1 MSNEEIG
8 NRINAARKELGLSLE
23 DVAKSADVNKST
35 MQRYENGK
43 IQNIKLPVIE
53 AIAKRL
59 DVNPAWLLCKT
70 DIKDRVSSETE
81 TNDIV
86 SAIQERPDLMEL
98 FALAVAADKEDIRK
112 ITSVFKEFVKDK

>member
-8 NRINAARKELGLSLE
+8 NRIKSARKALGLSLE

-43 IQNIKLPVIE
+43 IQSIKLPVIE
-53 AIAKRL
+53 TIAKKL
-59 DVNPAWLLCKT
+59 NVSPAWLLCKS
-70 DIKDRVSSETE
+70 DIRDRTSSETE

-86 SAIQERPDLMEL
+86 NIIQKRSDLMEL

-112 ITSVFKEFVKDK
+112 ITAVFKEFIKK

>member
-8 NRINAARKELGLSLE
+8 NRIKSARKALGLSLE

-43 IQNIKLPVIE
+43 IQSIKLPVIE
-53 AIAKRL
+53 TIAKKL
-59 DVNPAWLLCKT
+59 NVSPAWLLCKS
-70 DIKDRVSSETE
+70 DIRDRTSSETE

-86 SAIQERPDLMEL
+86 SAIQKRSDLMEL

-112 ITSVFKEFVKDK
+112 ITAVFKEFIKK

>member
-8 NRINAARKELGLSLE
+8 NRIKSARKALGLSLE

-43 IQNIKLPVIE
+43 IQSIKLPVIE
-53 AIAKRL
+53 AIAKKL
-59 DVNPAWLLCKT
+59 NVSPAWLLCKS
-70 DIKDRVSSETE
+70 DIRDRTSSETE
-81 TNDIV
+81 MNDIV
-86 SAIQERPDLMEL
+86 SAIQKRSDLMEL

-112 ITSVFKEFVKDK
+112 ITAVFKEFIKK